1 MGVEPKAQELPKKAP
16 KVNEQPPNYEI
27 LETEPAEATGLIGK
41 VDPKK
46 PAGKLEEEEEYYYD
60 EEDDDV

>member
-1 MGVEPKAQELPKKAP
+1 MK
-16 KVNEQPPNYEI
+16 EQPPNYEI

-46 PAGKLEEEEEYYYD
+46 PDGKLEEEEEYYYD